1 MEISNETS
9 PTGRAKGIFSTFD
22 HISFCLS
29 DLIFPLLD
37 SPVISA
43 HRWITVENVRQP
55 IIPAVLSS
63 AVVCPNSDRGKTSM
77 AETDK
82 TMRKEKEE
90 EEGGGNG
97 PFQNQEIGAHK
108 ESEMGH
114 KKQQW
119 PELTFFET
127 VAQIKPDWSFLC
139 SFLRTWNSPT
149 SAATIP

>member
-1 MEISNETS
+1 MEGKQKPNTTPNSGDGALPDIFMEVMEISNETS

-43 HRWITVENVRQP
+43 HCWIMVENVRQP

-63 AVVCPNSDRGKTSM
+63 AVVCPNRDRGKTSM

-90 EEGGGNG
+90 EEGGGNE
-97 PFQNQEIGAHK
+97 PFQNQE
-108 ESEMGH
+108 
-114 KKQQW
+114 
-119 PELTFFET
+119 T
-127 VAQIKPDWSFLC
+127 
-139 SFLRTWNSPT
+139 
-149 SAATIP
+149 